1 MYANLFFL
9 KYYIVYASV
18 LLSKF
23 RNCDSGQQLTA
34 GGIGLL
40 WSRINSRLD
49 DH

>member
-23 RNCDSGQQLTA
+23 R
-34 GGIGLL
+34 I
-40 WSRINSRLD
+40 IVIPVNSWQPEELVYSD
-49 DH
+49 LALIPE